1 MRRIRRGDAAR
12 SKMATDVQVSRI
24 LPFLDRLVLRSC
36 IPQCILLC
44 PYLFSQGAIG
54 GFESLAYA
62 RDVSLRGRQFFLRRA
77 QLLCCLPA
85 RSRASLTSA
94 NNFRALLRQPR
105 AFAGERR
112 GACIQVGW
120 GRRLRLQGRKL
131 FE

>member
-24 LPFLDRLVLRSC
+24 LPFLDRLVLRFC

-54 GFESLAYA
+54 CFASLAYA
-62 RDVSLRGRQFFLRRA
+62 REVSPRGRQFFLRRG

-85 RSRASLTSA
+85 RVRASLTSA
-94 NNFRALLRQPR
+94 NDFRALLRQSR
-105 AFAGERR
+105 AFAGDWR
-112 GACIQVGW
+112 GASI
-120 GRRLRLQGRKL
+120 
-131 FE
+131 